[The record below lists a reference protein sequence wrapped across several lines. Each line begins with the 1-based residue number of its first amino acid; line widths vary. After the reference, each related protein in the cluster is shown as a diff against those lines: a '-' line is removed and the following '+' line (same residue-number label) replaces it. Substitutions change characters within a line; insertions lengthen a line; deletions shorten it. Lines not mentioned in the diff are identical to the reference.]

1 MLIIFEIL
9 FNAIGLS
16 GSRVS
21 PLDEL
26 FLRPNQHVADGA
38 VRSNQTTNILSTLG
52 FYSRN
57 IGIIPQL
64 RRPRA

>member
-1 MLIIFEIL
+1 MQL
-9 FNAIGLS
+9 GYP
-16 GSRVS
+16 GSSDS

-26 FLRPNQHVADGA
+26 LLRPNQHVADGA

-52 FYSRN
+52 FHSRS
-57 IGIIPQL
+57 IGVIPQL